1 MKDLNHNKLARYI
14 NTMAVH
20 TSITID
26 PTQISV
32 RIKNKLL
39 KWLSVGAVDGG
50 YRSDA
55 RKIGEM
61 LMHSFDLPIT
71 LAAWR
76 GVGVRVNRPDVAE
89 KIIELLRA
97 DWTAYKL
104 EHGYGDQGYYFKRFQ
119 EAAEELRQCAGDNVY
134 LLVHHKQF
142 VYSIRQLIAEHM
154 TTDDR
159 ERIAQAMAALQGTE
173 PIHIVN
179 YN

>member
-1 MKDLNHNKLARYI
+1 MKHLNHNQLARYI

-20 TSITID
+20 TNITID

-50 YRSDA
+50 HRSDA
-55 RKIGEM
+55 RKLGEM

-76 GVGVRVNRPDVAE
+76 GVGVRVSRPEVAE
-89 KIIELLRA
+89 QVIELLRA
-97 DWTAYKL
+97 DWTAWKL
-104 EHGYGDQGYYFKRFQ
+104 ENGRIDQGYYFKRFQ
-119 EAAEELRQCAGDNVY
+119 EGCEELRQCAGNNVF

-142 VYSIRQLIAEHM
+142 VYSIRQLLVQNMSPEE
-154 TTDDR
+154 R
-159 ERIAQAMAALQGTE
+159 ERIAHAMAALQGTE
-173 PIHIVN
+173 PIHVVN